1 MVVWMVV
8 MNRCAIVVLLGVGE
22 RISNIVRGK
31 VGHVMRILVDLNW
44 CMCVF
49 IHVMY
54 WCVIMVVLIIVVN
67 MSLSVYR
74 LMNDCWLVIYFMCH
88 DGFVV
93 DFVSHDRLVVDLMCH
108 DWLVNDFMCYDVMVL
123 LWCRILC

>member
-1 MVVWMVV
+1 

-31 VGHVMRILVDLNW
+31 VGHVMRILVDVNW
-44 CMCVF
+44 CRCVF

-54 WCVIMVVLIIVVN
+54 WCVIMVVLIVVVN

-74 LMNDCWLVIYFMCH
+74 LMNDYGLVIYFMCH
-88 DGFVV
+88 NG
-93 DFVSHDRLVVDLMCH
+93 LVVHLMCH

-123 LWCRILC
+123 LWCGILC